1 MRTLRPVGLLIL
13 GCALGG
19 ALGCGRVRLPR
30 AAPSKVALGKVSY
43 EQIKM
48 KNGLRIVVVP
58 DPSRPVIATVLAI
71 GAGGAMDPPGH
82 EGTAHLLE
90 HVSSLG
96 RTPEGHPRKELLRQL
111 GVRRNAFTDHDRTV
125 YWSEVPAEPAAIQ
138 AVLRVELSRLS
149 APLGGVSEGD
159 VAAELGVVANEIL
172 ERTETPLVGPVV
184 TKLHQLA
191 FPASHPYARSV
202 GGTLES
208 VRGIGLS
215 DLAAY
220 ARQHYRP
227 ANAVLVVAGAI
238 DADRLMPLL
247 ERAVPDDFPAEGG
260 PPPPRVR
267 DGRQADVAP
276 PAATA
281 RGLTLPR
288 PVKTPQIYFAWPLP
302 PSVGAQAWVNRYL
315 ADQLDSAMAYG
326 DGVRRDL
333 DVVSAGCGLSEG
345 ALGSLL
351 HCHANLLA
359 GTHLETTATNLL
371 DAASTVSR
379 QPVMAE
385 LQFKRQAAQLA
396 VGMFLEAEELT
407 TRATSVATYYL
418 RTGEIDYFGKSL
430 EALGTVDTPL
440 IAETARVSIT
450 RERARKLVVRPAE
463 ADELELVSLPAR
475 KTADRPLLPT
485 VPAIDGPVQVFPPN
499 VASWMQFKLDSGLQV
514 LVAPSTAMPVVSLG
528 LYMPAGRAS
537 ASPLGLAEMALRL
550 SHPPSRRLS
559 WLGRMG
565 GRVGRAHDDNGL
577 SFFVRAP
584 AAMLVEALDRLD
596 DEVGDRIVVNDPAT
610 RFKRD
615 QLPHLLRWQEQPD
628 VAAWQRLHERV
639 FGAGHPIG
647 RRRLDPAL
655 VDQATTGNVKGWI
668 ERSLVPNDAWL
679 VIAGDVDTA
688 QIKALVEERLGR
700 WKRAPHSAEDLGLPV
715 VEQPGRVVD
724 LFPHAGTSQA
734 VLDAGCALA
743 GGSPENQT
751 AREVAAQYLEA
762 VLDRV
767 TRRRGVSYGVTA
779 SASTYRAGGGALW
792 LHAAVDGP
800 ALVQLADALRVTL
813 ESPLQPVALSEAMR
827 ARARGITL
835 EFDSTG
841 SEVRALLARAELG
854 RDPVMETSQG
864 LARLGAL
871 KPEAVSDVLARCA
884 RDLKVVLSGSAR
896 PEAAKRLR

>member
-1 MRTLRPVGLLIL
+1 MSSKALVGVLIL
-13 GCALGG
+13 GCALMM
-19 ALGCGRVRLPR
+19 GCGRVRLPR
-30 AAPSKVALGKVSY
+30 SAPRQVALGKVSY
-43 EQIKM
+43 EQIMM

-90 HVSSLG
+90 HVTSLG

-111 GVRRNAFTDHDRTV
+111 GVRRNAFTHHDHTV
-125 YWSEVPAEPAAIQ
+125 YWSELPAEPAALA
-138 AVLRVELSRLS
+138 AVLRVELSRL
-149 APLGGVSEGD
+149 ATPLGGVSEADLAG
-159 VAAELGVVANEIL
+159 ELGVVANEIL
-172 ERTETPLVGPVV
+172 ERTETPLVGPVT

-208 VRGIGLS
+208 IRGTSLA

-260 PPPPRVR
+260 APPARAP
-267 DGRQADVAP
+267 DGHQADIAP

-288 PVKTPQIYFAWPLP
+288 PVKTPQIHFGWPLP
-302 PSVGAQAWVNRYL
+302 PSVGVQAWVNRYL

-326 DGVRRDL
+326 DAVRRDL

-351 HCHANLLA
+351 HCHADLLA
-359 GTHLETTATNLL
+359 GTHLETTANNLL
-371 DAASTVSR
+371 DAANAVSR
-379 QPVMAE
+379 QPVLAD
-385 LQFKRQAAQLA
+385 LRFKRQVAQLA

-407 TRATSVATYYL
+407 TRATKVAAHYL
-418 RTGEIDYFGKSL
+418 RTGDVDYFGQSMA
-430 EALGTVDTPL
+430 ALDAVATPL
-440 IAETARVSIT
+440 IVETARVSIT
-450 RERARKLVVRPAE
+450 RERARRLVVRPAE
-463 ADELELVSLPAR
+463 GDELELASWPTRKGKELPLS
-475 KTADRPLLPT
+475 PV

-499 VASWMQFKLDSGLQV
+499 VAAWMQFQLASGLKV
-514 LVAPSTAMPVVSLG
+514 LVAPSSAMPVVSLG
-528 LYMPAGRAS
+528 LYLPAGRAS

-550 SHPPSRRLS
+550 SHPPARRLS

-565 GRVGRAHDDNGL
+565 GRVGRLHDDNGL

-584 AAMLVEALDRLD
+584 AAMLVEALDRID

-610 RFKRD
+610 HYKRD
-615 QLPHLLRWQEQPD
+615 QLPHLLRRQEQPD
-628 VAAWQRLHERV
+628 VLAAQKLYERV
-639 FGAGHPIG
+639 FGAEHPLG

-655 VDQATTGNVKGWI
+655 VDQATTSNVKGWI
-668 ERSLVPNDAWL
+668 ERALVPNDAWL
-679 VIAGDVDTA
+679 VIAGDVDVA
-688 QIKALVEERLGR
+688 QIKHQVEDRLSG
-700 WKRAPHSAEDLGLPV
+700 WKKAPRGADDRGLPV
-715 VEQPGRVVD
+715 VEQPGRKVD
-724 LFPHAGTSQA
+724 LFPHAGTRQA
-734 VLDAGCALA
+734 VLAAGCAISGA
-743 GGSPENQT
+743 RPEDQT
-751 AREVAAQYLEA
+751 AREVAAEYLEA
-762 VLDRV
+762 VLDRGM
-767 TRRRGVSYGVTA
+767 RRRGVSYGVTA

-792 LHAAVDGP
+792 LHAAVDGA
-800 ALVQLADALRVTL
+800 ALVQLVDALRVTL
-813 ESPLQPVALSEAMR
+813 ESPLQQVALSEAMR
-827 ARARGITL
+827 AQARSITL
-835 EFDSTG
+835 EFDSTS
-841 SEVRALLARAELG
+841 SEVHALLARAGLG
-854 RDPVMETSQG
+854 RDPVLEVSQG

-871 KPEAVSDVLARCA
+871 RPDAVSHVLETCA
-884 RDLKVVLSGSAR
+884 RDLKVVLSGAAG